1 MQSFHPRQDYLAWGR
16 VHRFTHHVA
25 RPAFADELPGVLAAR
40 GTMSLLG
47 SGARRSYGDSGLNAD
62 NALIDMRGLD
72 HVIAF
77 DAATGVLDA
86 EAGVIL
92 ADILHL
98 LARPANGAGT
108 WFLPVTPGTKFV
120 SLGGAIASD
129 VHGKNHHG
137 AGCIGNHLLS
147 FRLLRSDGATVTCS
161 PDENADLFKATI
173 GGLGLT
179 GLIVSVRV
187 ALKRVPGPWLEH
199 EEFRYGDL
207 NSFYRL
213 AEESLA
219 DWEYTVAWIDCLASG
234 AELGRGIF
242 ARSRHADASTAKPAV
257 AAVAPRIALPVD
269 LPSFALNSATVKAY
283 NNWRWRSRSD
293 EPVRH
298 IVPFEPAFYPLDA
311 IGQWNRLY
319 GSRGFF
325 QYQFVVP
332 SPHDKDAIRAVLT
345 EISRAGM
352 GSFLAVLKTFG
363 DRPSPG
369 MMSFPMPGTTLA
381 LDFPNTGA
389 RTHALLD
396 RLDDIVI
403 GAGGRIYAAKDGRM
417 SAKAF
422 QQGYPMWQS
431 FARQVDPHFSSSF
444 WRRVTEGAG

>member
-16 VHRFTHHVA
+16 THRFTHQVA
-25 RPAFADELPGVLAAR
+25 RPAFADQLPGILAAR
-40 GTMSLLG
+40 GAMSVLG

-72 HVIAF
+72 HAIAF
-77 DAATGVLDA
+77 DPAAGVLEA
-86 EAGVIL
+86 EAGITL
-92 ADILHL
+92 ASIIEL

-137 AGCIGNHLLS
+137 AGCLGNHLQS
-147 FRLLRSDGATVTCS
+147 FRLLRSDGTIATCS
-161 PDENADLFKATI
+161 PHENVDLFKSTI

-179 GLIVSVRV
+179 GLIVSARLN
-187 ALKRVPGPWLEH
+187 LKPVPGPWLEY

-207 NSFYRL
+207 DAFYRL

-242 ARSRHADASTAKPAV
+242 SRSRHADASKAKAPA
-257 AAVAPRIALPVD
+257 ATGEPRIGLPVD
-269 LPSFALNSATVKAY
+269 LPSFALTNATVKAY
-283 NNWRWRSRSD
+283 NAYRWKSRPD
-293 EPVRH
+293 RPVRQV
-298 IVPFEPAFYPLDA
+298 VPFEPAFYPLDA

-332 SPHDKDAIRAVLT
+332 SPQDKDAIRAVLT
-345 EISRAGM
+345 EIARAGM

-369 MMSFPMPGTTLA
+369 MMSFPMSGTTLA
-381 LDFPNTGA
+381 LDFPNTGT
-389 RTHALLD
+389 RTHALLA

-422 QQGYPMWQS
+422 QQGYPMWQT
-431 FARQVDPHFSSSF
+431 FARHVDPHFSSSF
-444 WRRVTEGAG
+444 WRRVTEGPV